1 MPATP
6 QDRLYGLT
14 TSVAVKPP
22 VYISADYD
30 ITRFGE
36 QTITSKTPTDERT
49 ITTTE
54 GMRVLLL
61 GQDNPVEN
69 GIWVARRSFWVRAT
83 DFNGPRDAVNGTL
96 VFSINGDCW
105 QVEADD
111 PVVIGKSVI
120 HFRPTYPFEANL
132 DIFQRTLRVPEASV
146 NVLPSAEE
154 RAWKGLGFDGAGQPK
169 LQDPAGTGLW
179 GYVPAIGSFEKGS
192 LLTQRFE
199 VLLWEST
206 DEYWRWDGAMP
217 KIVLP
222 GSTPDTAGGRG
233 KGKWLDVTDATLRSN
248 LGSSEEGLGG
258 SLVMLPQE
266 ISVSDALKGVVVV
279 SGADGTG
286 VIDATE
292 IIQAYLDYARDHGIN
307 TVRLPPGDYKVQK
320 YTHQI
325 ELPHD
330 DGTVY
335 PGWVSSGSD
344 INLAP
349 EPVHY
354 IYAALKLHP
363 GIFLTGDTML
373 TTTINGGWDIATGP
387 IGKDSGVGVWFSTSN
402 VQSDHLGGGLINIG
416 MRNFFIGRYG
426 TGCTVDTVEDRIYH
440 KNCAIAAIFQ
450 AKERC
455 KHGFIHVEPGYAGD
469 VVGGQWWYRSDSV
482 SARHIPPYPAPQIY
496 LTSWMDACLFEK
508 YWFVQ
513 YDEAFGARH
522 EAIDNFFDTYFM
534 KSANHARQAEGGR
547 LSNTS
552 GGGSINKFKGI
563 VGRAIYTPALYG
575 QQPNAN
581 LLLSLKTYG
590 THRTAVATGENAVN
604 SGAMNFIQSA
614 YIERSGLVS
623 PFGTIGAGNYFGIDY
638 VDLWEPARVG
648 VGYSVVDGFFG
659 MGKILRST
667 GQPAA
672 YGSFRSYN
680 QESAPTRK
688 TVFINSIE
696 DSNLFEY
703 SEQYDKEGRSSVP
716 YRRYSD
722 KCYMPPVMFNDGSRQ
737 FSFVHNSFS
746 ATLLSTDAAIMSG
759 TGYYCRKGNE
769 ITLRVAFT
777 VPVATLASISGYI
790 RISGLPYAMSF
801 IGYSHGSVRWSALVS
816 GARLNPQIDAGQKTI
831 KLFVDSAENEAVG
844 ATVVNRSYGSSSLFI
859 VSLTYRT
866 DDI

>member
-1 MPATP
+1 M
-6 QDRLYGLT
+6 
-14 TSVAVKPP
+14 
-22 VYISADYD
+22 
-30 ITRFGE
+30 TR
-36 QTITSKTPTDERT
+36 
-49 ITTTE
+49 
-54 GMRVLLL
+54 
-61 GQDNPVEN
+61 
-69 GIWVARRSFWVRAT
+69 
-83 DFNGPRDAVNGTL
+83 
-96 VFSINGDCW
+96 
-105 QVEADD
+105 
-111 PVVIGKSVI
+111 
-120 HFRPTYPFEANL
+120 
-132 DIFQRTLRVPEASV
+132 
-146 NVLPSAEE
+146 
-154 RAWKGLGFDGAGQPK
+154 
-169 LQDPAGTGLW
+169 TG
-179 GYVPAIGSFEKGS
+179 
-192 LLTQRFE
+192 
-199 VLLWEST
+199 
-206 DEYWRWDGAMP
+206 
-217 KIVLP
+217 
-222 GSTPDTAGGRG
+222 
-233 KGKWLDVTDATLRSN
+233 
-248 LGSSEEGLGG
+248 
-258 SLVMLPQE
+258 
-266 ISVSDALKGVVVV
+266 
-279 SGADGTG
+279 
-286 VIDATE
+286 
-292 IIQAYLDYARDHGIN
+292 
-307 TVRLPPGDYKVQK
+307 
-320 YTHQI
+320 
-325 ELPHD
+325 
-330 DGTVY
+330 
-335 PGWVSSGSD
+335 
-344 INLAP
+344 
-349 EPVHY
+349 
-354 IYAALKLHP
+354 
-363 GIFLTGDTML
+363 
-373 TTTINGGWDIATGP
+373 
-387 IGKDSGVGVWFSTSN
+387 
-402 VQSDHLGGGLINIG
+402 
-416 MRNFFIGRYG
+416 
-426 TGCTVDTVEDRIYH
+426 IYH

-455 KHGFIHVEPGYAGD
+455 KHGYIHVEPGYAGD
-469 VVGGQWWYRSDSV
+469 AVGGQWWYRSDSV

-513 YDEAFGARH
+513 YNEAFGARH

-563 VGRAIYTPALYG
+563 VGRAIYAPALYG

-688 TVFINSIE
+688 TIFIDSIE
-696 DSNLFEY
+696 DPNLFEY
-703 SEQYDKEGRSSVP
+703 SEQYDKSGRSSVP

-746 ATLLSTDAAIMSG
+746 ATLLSTDAVIMSG

-777 VPVATLASISGYI
+777 VPAATLASISGFI

-801 IGYSHGSVRWSALVS
+801 IGYSHGAVRWPALVS

-844 ATVVNRSYGSSSLFI
+844 ATVINRAYGSSSLFVI
-859 VSLTYRT
+859 SLTYRT

>member
-1 MPATP
+1 MKITDTQQAAQYSASAAVSAAEAKQYLLSIEQPIIDIEGSVSDAKDAAILSRQAMEEAKAISSGLSESIDFEIAAKEAEFESQMQDQRSNFESAQQAKENDFISSQTQMESEFEASQANKESRFQEFLDSSGYVFLGDYENGPFQFNARNQYIRYNNQYYRLNAAT
-6 QDRLYGLT
+6 DVG
-14 TSVAVKPP
+14 
-22 VYISADYD
+22 
-30 ITRFGE
+30 F
-36 QTITSKTPTDERT
+36 
-49 ITTTE
+49 ITTGTTAASFANDVTHF
-54 GMRVLLL
+54 VLM
-61 GQDNPVEN
+61 D
-69 GIWVARRSFWVRAT
+69 
-83 DFNGPRDAVNGTL
+83 
-96 VFSINGDCW
+96 GD
-105 QVEADD
+105 
-111 PVVIGKSVI
+111 
-120 HFRPTYPFEANL
+120 
-132 DIFQRTLRVPEASV
+132 TLR
-146 NVLPSAEE
+146 
-154 RAWKGLGFDGAGQPK
+154 Q
-169 LQDPAGTGLW
+169 
-179 GYVPAIGSFEKGS
+179 
-192 LLTQRFE
+192 
-199 VLLWEST
+199 
-206 DEYWRWDGAMP
+206 
-217 KIVLP
+217 
-222 GSTPDTAGGRG
+222 
-233 KGKWLDVTDATLRSN
+233 N
-248 LGSSEEGLGG
+248 LGSGEEGLGG

-688 TVFINSIE
+688 TIFIDSIE
-696 DSNLFEY
+696 DPNLFEY
-703 SEQYDKEGRSSVP
+703 SEQYDRAGRSSVP

-769 ITLRVAFT
+769 ITPGWRLLFLWQLWR
-777 VPVATLASISGYI
+777 AS
-790 RISGLPYAMSF
+790 
-801 IGYSHGSVRWSALVS
+801 
-816 GARLNPQIDAGQKTI
+816 AGTSEYPG
-831 KLFVDSAENEAVG
+831 F
-844 ATVVNRSYGSSSLFI
+844 RM
-859 VSLTYRT
+859 R
-866 DDI
+866 

>member
-1 MPATP
+1 MSVPNQTP
-6 QDRLYGLT
+6 YNIYTANGLSTVFAYEFYLISASDIQVTINGSDVTSGYTVSGVGNTGGGAVTFLTAPSNGSTVILERVTPTYRLTDYQDNGDLLADTVNKDFDRLWMAIQRAFIYLG
-14 TSVAVKPP
+14 VALSRPLFGGGPFNANGYRIANLADP
-22 VYISADYD
+22 VND
-30 ITRFGE
+30 
-36 QTITSKTPTDERT
+36 
-49 ITTTE
+49 
-54 GMRVLLL
+54 
-61 GQDNPVEN
+61 QDAATKKFVVEN
-69 GIWVARRSFWVRAT
+69 GKT
-83 DFNGPRDAVNGTL
+83 
-96 VFSINGDCW
+96 
-105 QVEADD
+105 
-111 PVVIGKSVI
+111 
-120 HFRPTYPFEANL
+120 NL
-132 DIFQRTLRVPEASV
+132 ARTLRVPELAV
-146 NVLPSAEE
+146 TELPSLNL
-154 RAWKGLGFDGAGQPK
+154 RKNK
-169 LQDPAGTGLW
+169 
-179 GYVPAIGSFEKGS
+179 
-192 LLTQRFE
+192 
-199 VLLWEST
+199 VLAFNSE
-206 DEYWRWDGAMP
+206 GNPIA
-217 KIVLP
+217 VLP
-222 GSTPDTAGGRG
+222 GEGTATDVMIELSSSEKG
-233 KGKWLDVTDATLRSN
+233 KGGALI
-248 LGSSEEGLGG
+248 
-258 SLVMLPQE
+258 MLEQK
-266 ISVSDALKGVVVV
+266 ITVQDALKGVVVV

-387 IGKDSGVGVWFSTSN
+387 IGKDSGIGVWFSTSN
-402 VQSDHLGGGLINIG
+402 MQSDHLGGGLINIG

-688 TVFINSIE
+688 TIFIDSIE
-696 DSNLFEY
+696 DPNLFEY
-703 SEQYDKEGRSSVP
+703 SEQYDKAGRSSVP

-790 RISGLPYAMSF
+790 RISGLPYTMSF
-801 IGYSHGSVRWSALVS
+801 IGYSHGSVRWPALVS
-816 GARLNPQIDAGQKTI
+816 GTRLNPQIDAGQKTI
-831 KLFVDSAENEAVG
+831 KLFIDSAENEAVG
-844 ATVVNRSYGSSSLFI
+844 ATVINRAYGSSSLFVI
-859 VSLTYRT
+859 SLTYRT